1 MMKTVHLFSY
11 SLLVVQIF
19 VCVYVWKK
27 KKDNEYVSKK
37 INMKI

>member
-1 MMKTVHLFSY
+1 MMKKIHLLSY
-11 SLLVVQIF
+11 SLLVEKIF